1 MINNVT
7 LLGRISNDLKML
19 QTVNQKNYL
28 PFTVVVNQYFN
39 GANEPHFIPCM
50 AWGRNAENIAQYFH
64 KGDLIGLTGYLS
76 VRQTNIEGRKITQM
90 NVSVSNFTFI
100 PGSKNNKSQ
109 STNLD
114 NSTPKVEKVTLNSID
129 ELLDKKFDDNHKN
142 KGSEK
147 TEINEDVL
155 WNE

>member
-39 GANEPHFIPCM
+39 GANEPHFIECV

-64 KGDLIGLTGYLS
+64 KGDLIGLTGYLT
-76 VRQTNIEGRKITQM
+76 VRKSNFEGRKINRM
-90 NVSVSNFTFI
+90 NVNVNNFTFVSS
-100 PGSKNNKSQ
+100 PKNKQ
-109 STNLD
+109 QK
-114 NSTPKVEKVTLNSID
+114 NSAPSEQATEVSLNTID
-129 ELLDKKFDDNHKN
+129 DLLDKKFDNLTKN
-142 KGSEK
+142 KENQNQ
-147 TEINEDVL
+147 EIDEDIL